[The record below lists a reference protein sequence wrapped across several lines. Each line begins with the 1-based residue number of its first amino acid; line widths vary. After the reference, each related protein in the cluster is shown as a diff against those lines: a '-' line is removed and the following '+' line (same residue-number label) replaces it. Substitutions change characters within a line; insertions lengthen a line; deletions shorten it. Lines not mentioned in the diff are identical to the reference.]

1 MTAAGRIVGRVDA
14 KFQSG
19 QHFTVYN
26 YADDYQKPYLTADLS
41 ATWMPNRKDIEL
53 MAYVRNVT
61 NQRVFTAAEEYTFD
75 DSYRYAFAAPRTFG
89 VKATYFW

>member
-1 MTAAGRIVGRVDA
+1 VDA

-19 QHFTVYN
+19 QHFTIYN

-41 ATWMPNRKDIEL
+41 ATWMPNRKNVEF

-61 NQRVFTAAEEYTFD
+61 NQRVFT
-75 DSYRYAFAAPRTFG
+75 RRRG
-89 VKATYFW
+89 VHV